1 MTTAFGPALA
11 IADAVLYEGYLLY
24 PYTASTPKNRVRWQ
38 FGVVV
43 PQAYTS
49 AGTGEPA
56 EQQTEILIEA
66 GPDAAPRVTVLLR
79 FLQVEARRVEAAA
92 GDRFEPV
99 GSLAVGGTTYLSF
112 DEGAERQVSVTV
124 EAAPGS
130 EHVVPIA
137 FEAGTDTEPLRAD
150 GVTHGRVVR
159 ERWPLA
165 GTLTIRCDA
174 VDGAPALRKLR
185 VHVENRSGV
194 VAGERSGALRT
205 ALVSTHALL
214 AVENGSFLSVLD
226 PPPVAATA
234 TAGLANRHVFPVLV
248 GDAARDAQRA
258 ALVLSSPIILYDFP
272 ATAHQSDADA
282 FDATEVDELLML
294 SVLSL
299 PDAERAEACATD
311 PRARAIVERAERF
324 GAGEL
329 AQLHAATLYH
339 AKPGADGLAFA
350 DADADTSPSAT
361 PAGKRSVF
369 AGGDSFAGGAFASS
383 NPFAGSNPFAN
394 GDPFAAVDVPAIDCV
409 FVDGVKVAKGS
420 AVRLHPKRRADAWD
434 MFLRDK
440 VATVQA
446 VHQDLEDVM
455 YVAVTV
461 DDDPASD
468 LHEWYGRSFFFYPD
482 EIEPLEGAR

>member
-1 MTTAFGPALA
+1 MTTVFAPALA
-11 IADAVLYEGYLLY
+11 VADAVLYEGYLLY

-38 FGVVV
+38 FGVIV
-43 PQAYTS
+43 PQAYAG

-56 EQQTEILIEA
+56 EQQTEVLIEA
-66 GPDAAPRVTVLLR
+66 GPDAAPRVTVLVR

-92 GDRFEPV
+92 GDGFEPV
-99 GSLAVGGTTYLSF
+99 ASLVVGGTTYLSF
-112 DEGAERQVSVTV
+112 DEGTERQITATV
-124 EAAPGS
+124 DAGPDGER
-130 EHVVPIA
+130 VVPIA
-137 FEAGTDTEPLRAD
+137 IEGGTDVELLREAGAVR
-150 GVTHGRVVR
+150 GRVVR

-165 GTLTIRCDA
+165 GALTIRCDA
-174 VDGAPALRKLR
+174 VAGAPSLRKLR

-214 AVENGSFLSVLD
+214 AVENGSFLSVLE
-226 PPPVAATA
+226 PPPAAAAATA
-234 TAGLANRHVFPVLV
+234 RLANRHVFPVLV
-248 GDAARDAQRA
+248 GDADRDAQRS

-339 AKPGADGLAFA
+339 AKPGADALLSPE
-350 DADADTSPSAT
+350 TSPGAT

-369 AGGDSFAGGAFASS
+369 PTDPFAGGPFAST
-383 NPFAGSNPFAN
+383 NPFAD
-394 GDPFAAVDVPAIDCV
+394 GDPFAALDVPGIDCV

-434 MFLRDK
+434 MFLVDK
-440 VATVQA
+440 IATVQA

-482 EIEPLEGAR
+482 EIEPLERAR